1 MGCKQHCVLI
11 YRQFASRL
19 PTWGTMPRMTQ
30 KGDNEDFKAWLRE
43 SVLALC
49 RGGLSYRK
57 DFSIEGVLGIT
68 IDHSDVLL
76 VRIHDKDTTKVSK
89 CEKATQVCYTD
100 RETTHF
106 HDTPSTHVSVV
117 FSECVLQGWVQME
130 RWSRGR
136 APDCQ
141 SRGQWFNP
149 TCCRF
154 ET

>member
-1 MGCKQHCVLI
+1 
-11 YRQFASRL
+11 
-19 PTWGTMPRMTQ
+19 MPRMTQ

-76 VRIHDKDTTKVSK
+76 VRIHDKDTSRVSK

-100 RETTHF
+100 GGTTHF
-106 HDTPSTHVSVV
+106 HDAPSVSVV
-117 FSECVLQGWVQME
+117 FSERVVHIRECCV
-130 RWSRGR
+130 
-136 APDCQ
+136 
-141 SRGQWFNP
+141 
-149 TCCRF
+149 
-154 ET
+154 